1 MFRILNLE
9 PWNYSHKAKSKLKKI
24 GRYYELKKN
33 QKLEK
38 VNLKKFQVLI
48 LRFGYKID
56 KIFLNRFKNIQFIL
70 CNATNTLHIDQ
81 NECDKRN
88 IKVISLKNEK
98 FFLKNITST
107 AELIFGLIISLYR
120 HIPNSF
126 NSVLKKNWKRDLYV
140 GRTLYKKN
148 IGIIGMG
155 RIGKLVARYASSFY
169 MNVLY
174 YDKNK
179 KKVNFFF
186 RKLTTLRK
194 LLNLSDVVVVAL
206 DLNKKTNKIFNYNY
220 FKQMKKDSIFI
231 NASRGEI
238 ICENSLLKALK
249 KKIIFGAAL
258 DVIANENNI
267 NFKKNKIINYALNNK
282 NLIITPHT
290 GGATV
295 ETWRLTEEFIVK
307 KFAKYLMNHNLN

>member
-1 MFRILNLE
+1 
-9 PWNYSHKAKSKLKKI
+9 
-24 GRYYELKKN
+24 
-33 QKLEK
+33 
-38 VNLKKFQVLI
+38 
-48 LRFGYKID
+48 
-56 KIFLNRFKNIQFIL
+56 
-70 CNATNTLHIDQ
+70 
-81 NECDKRN
+81 
-88 IKVISLKNEK
+88 
-98 FFLKNITST
+98 
-107 AELIFGLIISLYR
+107 
-120 HIPNSF
+120 
-126 NSVLKKNWKRDLYV
+126 LYV

-169 MNVLY
+169 MNVFY

-220 FKQMKKDSIFI
+220 FKQMKKDSILI

-295 ETWRLTEEFIVK
+295 ETWRITEEFIVK